1 MIGSMMAGKVRGS
14 NVFSKIFYF
23 YYDGFKAMTLGKTLW
38 IIILVKL
45 FIFFFVLK
53 LFFFPDLLNT
63 RFDTDDERAEHVS
76 VELTNP
82 YVK

>member
-1 MIGSMMAGKVRGS
+1 MMAGKVRGS

-23 YYDGFKAMTLGKTLW
+23 YYDGFRAMTLGKTLW
-38 IIILVKL
+38 IIILIKL

>member
-1 MIGSMMAGKVRGS
+1 MMTGKARGS
-14 NVFSKIFYF
+14 NVLSKIFYF

>member
-1 MIGSMMAGKVRGS
+1 MMTGKARGS

-23 YYDGFKAMTLGKTLW
+23 YYDGFKAMTLGITLW

>member
-1 MIGSMMAGKVRGS
+1 MMTGKARGS

-23 YYDGFKAMTLGKTLW
+23 YYDGFKAMTLGKNVVDHHSCQ
-38 IIILVKL
+38 IIHL
-45 FIFFFVLK
+45 FFVLK

>member
-1 MIGSMMAGKVRGS
+1 MMTGKARGS
-14 NVFSKIFYF
+14 KVFSKIFYF

>member
-1 MIGSMMAGKVRGS
+1 MMTGKARGS

-45 FIFFFVLK
+45 FIFFFRTETVFLS
-53 LFFFPDLLNT
+53 
-63 RFDTDDERAEHVS
+63 RF
-76 VELTNP
+76 VEYTF
-82 YVK
+82 

>member
-1 MIGSMMAGKVRGS
+1 MMTGKARGS
-14 NVFSKIFYF
+14 TVFSKIFYF

>member
-1 MIGSMMAGKVRGS
+1 MMTGKARGS
-14 NVFSKIFYF
+14 YVFSKIFYF

>member
-1 MIGSMMAGKVRGS
+1 
-14 NVFSKIFYF
+14 
-23 YYDGFKAMTLGKTLW
+23 MTLGKTLW

-45 FIFFFVLK
+45 FIFFFVPK

>member
-1 MIGSMMAGKVRGS
+1 MMTGKARGS

-45 FIFFFVLK
+45 FIFFFVL
-53 LFFFPDLLNT
+53 NT

>member
-1 MIGSMMAGKVRGS
+1 MSGKAGGI
-14 NVFSKIFYF
+14 NVFYNIFYF

>member
-1 MIGSMMAGKVRGS
+1 MMTGKARGR

>member
-1 MIGSMMAGKVRGS
+1 MMTGKARGS
-14 NVFSKIFYF
+14 HVFSKIFYF

>member
-1 MIGSMMAGKVRGS
+1 MMTGKARGS
-14 NVFSKIFYF
+14 YVFSKIFYL

>member
-1 MIGSMMAGKVRGS
+1 MMAGKVRSS

-63 RFDTDDERAEHVS
+63 RFDNDDERAEHVS

>member
-1 MIGSMMAGKVRGS
+1 MMTGKARGS
-14 NVFSKIFYF
+14 NVFSKIF

>member
-1 MIGSMMAGKVRGS
+1 MTGKARGI